1 MSNYTLPRL
10 EALRNLMR
18 TKHIDA
24 VIIPGTDPHQS
35 EYLSDHWKFREYLT
49 GFTGSNGTAVVTLH
63 DAGLWTDSRYFLQ
76 AEQQLSDSGFTLY
89 KENIPGQPTTL
100 EWLAEALDEDA
111 VLGVD
116 GRLFSLMEANRIEM
130 FCAQNG
136 FMFAPDFRAAEAVW
150 TNRPPRPMNPLFVH
164 DEALAGETVESK
176 ISRVMDA
183 VEQTDADALL
193 ITALDDIAWLLN
205 VRGSDVAY
213 TPVAIAFA
221 FVSDSQRVLF
231 VDEEKITDE
240 VAAHLKQY
248 DVKVKPY
255 DDIEKFLGKLK
266 DSLTVMVDPNRVS
279 DALGQAMLCNKHYA
293 PSPIIALKGIK
304 NDHQIAGFRKAMRY
318 DGAAMVRMMMW
329 LEQNVG
335 NGITEVDVDLRLQ
348 QERAAFASNRGDS
361 FHMIA
366 GYKDHGAIV
375 HYEASA
381 ESAYTLA
388 PEGLLLID
396 TGGQYLEGTTDA
408 TRTISLGNPTDA
420 EKHDFT
426 LVLKGH
432 LALARAVFPKGTTGV
447 QLDVLARGP
456 MWSEGITYLHGTG
469 HGVGHF
475 LGCHEG
481 PQSIRMQINETP
493 LALGMVTSNEPGIYK
508 AGEYGIRTENLL
520 LCVSAGSSEEW
531 GEFYKFEDLTLFP
544 YDTSLMDMAML
555 SAEEVDQINAYH
567 AKVVEQLADLL
578 SAEELA
584 WLKNKCKKISK

>member
-18 TKHIDA
+18 SKHIDA

-35 EYLSDHWKFREYLT
+35 EYLSHHWKFREYIT
-49 GFTGSNGTAVVTLH
+49 GFTGSNGTAVVTLS

-76 AEQQLSDSGFTLY
+76 AEEQLAGSGFSLH
-89 KENIPGQPTTL
+89 KESIPGEPTVL
-100 EWLAEALDEDA
+100 EWLGSVLDEDS
-111 VLGVD
+111 VLGLD

-136 FMFAPDFRAAEAVW
+136 LMFVPDFRAAEAVW
-150 TNRPPRPMNPLFVH
+150 TDRPARPLHPLFVH
-164 DEALAGETVESK
+164 DEALAGEDVESK
-176 ISRVMDA
+176 ITRVLAALDEA
-183 VEQTDADALL
+183 DADALL
-193 ITALDDIAWLLN
+193 ITALDEIAWLLN

-221 FVSDSQRVLF
+221 FVSHNERVLF
-231 VDEEKITDE
+231 VDEEKLTDE
-240 VAAHLKQY
+240 VASHLKQY
-248 DVKVKPY
+248 HVKVKPY

-279 DALGQAMLCNKHYA
+279 DALGQAMMCTKHYA
-293 PSPIIALKGIK
+293 ASPVIALKGIK
-304 NDHQIAGFRKAMRY
+304 NDRQIEGFRKAMRY

-335 NGITEVDVDLRLQ
+335 NGITEMDVDLRLQ
-348 QERAAFASNRGDS
+348 QERATFASNRGDS

-375 HYEASA
+375 HYEATE

-408 TRTISLGNPTDA
+408 TRTISLGNPSAA

-456 MWSEGITYLHGTG
+456 MWSEGVTYLHGTG

-508 AGEYGIRTENLL
+508 TGEYGIRTENLL
-520 LCVSAGSSEEW
+520 LCVPACNSEEW
-531 GEFYKFEDLTLFP
+531 GEFYKFENLTLFP
-544 YDTSLMDMAML
+544 YDTTLIDWAML
-555 SAEEVDQINAYH
+555 TAEEVDQINAYH
-567 AKVVEQLADLL
+567 AMVADQLADLL
-578 SAEELA
+578 SEEENA
-584 WLKNKCKKISK
+584 WLKNKCKIINK